1 MKKQKTVY
9 MAFRTD
15 EDQAARIQRM
25 AEQTGQPSSAV
36 IRQIIDSA
44 MLVQRPVIVSTYQQS
59 TVRHAS

>member
-1 MKKQKTVY
+1 MKKSKNVY

-44 MLVQRPVIVSTYQQS
+44 LLVQRPVIVSNYQQPA
-59 TVRHAS
+59 VHRGQ

>member
-1 MKKQKTVY
+1 MKKSKNVY

-44 MLVQRPVIVSTYQQS
+44 LLVQRPVIVSNYQGGP
-59 TVRHAS
+59 VHHGA